1 MPEIRIRGD
10 QSLNRTHLRALIKL
24 ILFVALLFA
33 AHSIGNWLLNQLN
46 FQLRP
51 STEPILHRLIMLS
64 MAIYICLMA
73 LPFVPGIEIGLAL
86 MALLG
91 VKIVPL
97 VYVATVLALIL
108 GFMIGRWI
116 PARIIFEILDSLRLQ
131 RLRALLVGLEPL
143 GPQQRL
149 DFLLQHA
156 SARFVPFFL
165 RHRFVAIA
173 FALNMPGN
181 AIIGGGGGISF
192 AAGFSRL
199 FSLPQYALTV
209 SVALSPFPIIVLLT
223 GS

>member
-1 MPEIRIRGD
+1 MKEPCF
-10 QSLNRTHLRALIKL
+10 NTKHLRTLIKL
-24 ILFVALLFA
+24 ILFIALLFA
-33 AHSIGNWLLNQLN
+33 AHSAGDWLLNQLN

-73 LPFVPGIEIGLAL
+73 LPFVPGVEIGLAL

-97 VYVATVLALIL
+97 VYAATVLALIL
-108 GFMIGRWI
+108 GFMIGRWV
-116 PARIIFEILDSLRLQ
+116 PARVIFEILDFLRLE
-131 RLRALLVGLEPL
+131 RVRALLVELEPL

-149 DFLLQHA
+149 DFLLHRV
-156 SARFVPFFL
+156 SVPIVPFLL
-165 RHRFVAIA
+165 RHRFLAIA
-173 FALNMPGN
+173 VALNIPGN

-192 AAGFSRL
+192 VAGLSRL

-209 SVALSPFPIIVLLT
+209 SVAVLPLPIIMLLT

>member
-1 MPEIRIRGD
+1 MKP
-10 QSLNRTHLRALIKL
+10 THLRALIKL
-24 ILFVALLFA
+24 IVIAALLISA
-33 AHSIGNWLLNQLN
+33 NYIGHWLLNQLN

-64 MAIYICLMA
+64 MVIYISLMA
-73 LPFVPGIEIGLAL
+73 LPFVPGVEIGLAL
-86 MALLG
+86 IALLG
-91 VKIVPL
+91 AKIVPL
-97 VYVATVLALIL
+97 VYAATVVALVAS
-108 GFMIGRWI
+108 FMIGRWV
-116 PARIIFEILDSLRLQ
+116 PARVIFEILDLLRLQ
-131 RLRALLVGLEPL
+131 RLRALLIELEPL

-149 DFLLQHA
+149 DFLLHRG
-156 SARFVPFFL
+156 SARFVPFLL
-165 RHRFVAIA
+165 RHRFLAIA

-209 SVALSPFPIIVLLT
+209 SIAVLPLPVVILLT